1 LFVLQEETIVVLS
14 DKAEI
19 RDSFIMLCAYII
31 KQVVPMKVIR
41 SKKKYKKDLI
51 LYKVLKGYSF

>member
-41 SKKKYKKDLI
+41 SRKKYKKDLN

>member
-1 LFVLQEETIVVLS
+1 VVLS

-41 SKKKYKKDLI
+41 SKKKI
-51 LYKVLKGYSF
+51 